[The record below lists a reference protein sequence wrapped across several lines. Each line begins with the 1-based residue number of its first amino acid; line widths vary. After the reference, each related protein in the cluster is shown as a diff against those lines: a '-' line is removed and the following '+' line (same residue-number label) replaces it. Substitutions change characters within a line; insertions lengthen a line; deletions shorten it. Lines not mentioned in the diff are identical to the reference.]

1 MISGN
6 TSRPDLILH
15 NKRSKFLYIVELT
28 VGFESNLKANSERKL
43 NKYLALVAS
52 LSSSYDEVKFIN
64 VSMSSLG
71 VFDKSCESLTKML
84 KDLDIEVPIQ
94 RRLLS
99 KVMNI
104 AIRSIYDIFC
114 RRNKDWTD
122 PDLMDF

>member
-1 MISGN
+1 MS
-6 TSRPDLILH
+6 SLIQEA
-15 NKRSKFLYIVELT
+15 S
-28 VGFESNLKANSERKL
+28 FEQLPHHLKLR
-43 NKYLALVAS
+43 YPS
-52 LSSSYDEVKFIN
+52 LKIAQGGIKFIN
-64 VSMSSLG
+64 VSMSALG

-94 RRLLS
+94 RRLLW

-104 AIRSIYDIFC
+104 AIRSTYYIFC